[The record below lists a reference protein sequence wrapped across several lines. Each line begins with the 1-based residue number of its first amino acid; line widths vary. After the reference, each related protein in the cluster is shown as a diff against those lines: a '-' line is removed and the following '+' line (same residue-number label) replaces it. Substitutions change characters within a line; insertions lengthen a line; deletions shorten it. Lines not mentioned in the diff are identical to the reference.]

1 MFVILATNNIWRSR
15 LVRVGVVDSAQ
26 VPLFA
31 ASGVVARSAGF
42 KKDLRVLKTSTYAYY
57 WFLKF
62 RSFLGKL
69 GDCFDRFII
78 RIREMLES
86 VFIIYQ
92 LVANLLSVFDSTS
105 S

>member
-1 MFVILATNNIWRSR
+1 M
-15 LVRVGVVDSAQ
+15 VG
-26 VPLFA
+26 LFS

-42 KKDLRVLKTSTYAYY
+42 RKDLRLIKSTAYSYY

-62 RSFLGKL
+62 RSFLGRM

-86 VFIIYQ
+86 VFIAYQ
-92 LVANLLSVFDSTS
+92 VLSNLLVTFSSTS
-105 S
+105 QFRL